1 MADIV
6 IKNARVHNLRG
17 VDVTIPRDSLTV
29 VTGLSGSGKSSLAF
43 DTLYA
48 EGQRRYVESLSAYA
62 RQFLDRM
69 QKPDVEKIEGL
80 SPAISIEQR
89 TTSGNPR
96 SIVATVTEIH
106 DYLRILYGSIAVPH
120 CPHCGRPVTRQ
131 SAEQIV
137 EAILGAC
144 APAAL
149 VPARGDAALVPS
161 PSAGASAAS
170 PLVRGANEHQAP
182 STRSAQP
189 TASTSEA
196 KAPSTRIIIYAPLV
210 KGKKGR
216 HEETLSA
223 VKRNGF
229 ARVRIDGT
237 IYPVDE
243 LPEIDKKK
251 AHTID
256 VVVDRLAISAAPD
269 ATLRTRLTDSVELA
283 LKTGKGIMEVEW
295 LAPAAL
301 VPSLSAGAFAAP
313 PLELSRGKA
322 ALVQGA
328 DTKHQAPSTRS
339 AQPTASTRSASPSA
353 TTYSELNAC
362 VECGI
367 SFDELKARSFSFN
380 SPFGACPTCS
390 GLGQLYY
397 FDEDLVVPDKSLPLE
412 EAIHPWRRMG
422 QMNILYH
429 KELLAHIAKQYK
441 VKLSTP
447 YEKLPAKFRHG
458 LMHGFKDDLVLPWR
472 RVDRPFEGVLAS
484 LQRRLDEAEDD
495 EMRAK
500 FEAYQSFR
508 TCPDCHGSRLR
519 PESRA
524 ATVAGKSIVEV
535 MAMPVTEA
543 LEFFKAML
551 VLTPSA
557 SASAASPLVPSPSAS
572 ASAASPLVLTPSAS
586 ASAAS
591 PLVLSRGKAA
601 LVQGADKHQAPGTSS
616 AQPSASTLLPS
627 AKLAGLKDIIA
638 EIVRRLQFLL
648 DVGLD
653 YLTLDRAASTL
664 SGGEMQRIRLAT
676 QIGSGLTGVLY
687 VLDEPTIGLHPRDN
701 ERLIST
707 LKGLRDRGNTVVVVE
722 HDEEMMRAADYI
734 VDLGPGAGR
743 EGGQVMYQGDFKGLL
758 KAKSLTA
765 DYLTGRRRVVPSP
778 SVGASAPSA
787 LVPSPSAGASAA
799 SPLVLSRGKA
809 ALVQGAGKHQAPST
823 RSAQP
828 TASTKFLTISG
839 CAEHNLKNV
848 TARFPVG
855 AFTVVTGVS
864 GSGKSTLVDETLKRA
879 LLQKFYRAKD
889 VPGKYK
895 KLSGWENFDKVVEI
909 DQSPIGRTPRSNPAT
924 YVGFFS
930 EIRELFARTESARAR
945 GYTAGRFSFN
955 VKGGR
960 CETCGGDGLQKLEM
974 SFLPDI
980 YVTCDQCGGKRFNA
994 ETLEVTYGGKNI
1006 ADVLEMTVAEG
1017 CEFFAK
1023 VPSLARK
1030 LQTLADVGL
1039 GYVALGQSATTLSG
1053 GEAQRIKLATELSRR
1068 STGRTLYLLDEP
1080 TTGLHFDDV
1089 AKLMKLLLRLR
1100 DQGNTII
1107 VIEHNLD
1114 VIRCADWIVDLG
1126 PGGGDAGGEL
1136 VCEGPVAAVKACPC
1150 SATAKFI

>member
-1 MADIV
+1 MNDIT
-6 IKNARVHNLRG
+6 IRNARVHNLKG
-17 VDVTIPRDSLTV
+17 IDVTIPRNSLTV

-69 QKPDVEKIEGL
+69 QKPDVEKIDGL

-120 CPHCGRPVTRQ
+120 CPHCGRPVSRQ

-137 EAILGAC
+137 EAVLAGAK
-144 APAAL
+144 
-149 VPARGDAALVPS
+149 
-161 PSAGASAAS
+161 PSAGADA
-170 PLVRGANEHQAP
+170 RGA
-182 STRSAQP
+182 
-189 TASTSEA
+189 
-196 KAPSTRIIIYAPLV
+196 KIILYAPLV

-216 HEETLSA
+216 HAETFEA
-223 VKRNGF
+223 VKRGGF
-229 ARVRIDGT
+229 ARVRVDGAV
-237 IYPVDE
+237 YAVDE
-243 LPEIDKKK
+243 LPELDKKK
-251 AHTID
+251 AHSID
-256 VVVDRLAISAAPD
+256 VVVDRLVVPARPD
-269 ATLRTRLTDSVELA
+269 AALKTRLTDSVELA
-283 LKTGKGIMEVEW
+283 LRTGHGMIVVET
-295 LAPAAL
+295 
-301 VPSLSAGAFAAP
+301 P
-313 PLELSRGKA
+313 PEGPGGGSSRA
-322 ALVQGA
+322 
-328 DTKHQAPSTRS
+328 
-339 AQPTASTRSASPSA
+339 
-353 TTYSELNAC
+353 YSEMNAC
-362 VECGI
+362 PDCGV
-367 SFDELKARSFSFN
+367 SFDELKPRSFSFN
-380 SPFGACPTCS
+380 SPFGACPTCA

-397 FDEDLVVPDKSLPLE
+397 FDEDLVVPDRTLPLE

-429 KELLAHIAKQYK
+429 KELLAHIARQYK
-441 VKLSTP
+441 VRLSTP
-447 YEKLPAKFRHG
+447 YEKLPAKFRRD
-458 LMHGFKDDLVLPWR
+458 LMHGFKEDLVLPWR

-508 TCPDCHGSRLR
+508 TCPDCRGARLR

-524 ATVAGKSIVEV
+524 AKVSGKSIVEV

-543 LEFFKAML
+543 LAFFKAL
-551 VLTPSA
+551 
-557 SASAASPLVPSPSAS
+557 AAKG
-572 ASAASPLVLTPSAS
+572 AA
-586 ASAAS
+586 
-591 PLVLSRGKAA
+591 G
-601 LVQGADKHQAPGTSS
+601 GD
-616 AQPSASTLLPS
+616 
-627 AKLAGLKDIIA
+627 AKLRGLKDIVG

-722 HDEEMMRAADYI
+722 HDEEMMRQADYI

-743 EGGQVMYQGDFKGLL
+743 EGGRVMYQGDFKGLL
-758 KAKSLTA
+758 KARSLTA
-765 DYLTGRRRVVPSP
+765 DYLTGRRRVT
-778 SVGASAPSA
+778 G
-787 LVPSPSAGASAA
+787 G
-799 SPLVLSRGKA
+799 
-809 ALVQGAGKHQAPST
+809 GAGGLKPPAKA
-823 RSAQP
+823 R
-828 TASTKFLTISG
+828 FLTVSG
-839 CAEHNLKNV
+839 ATEHNLKNV

-879 LLQKFYRAKD
+879 LLQRFYHAKA
-889 VPGKYK
+889 VPGRHRRIT
-895 KLSGWENFDKVVEI
+895 GWENFDKVVEI

-930 EIRELFARTESARAR
+930 EIRELFARTEAARAR

-974 SFLPDI
+974 SFLPDV
-980 YVTCDQCGGKRFNA
+980 YVTCEQCGGRRFNS
-994 ETLEVTYGGKNI
+994 ETLEVTYGGKSI
-1006 ADVLEMTVAEG
+1006 ADVLEMSVAEA

-1023 VPSLARK
+1023 IPSLARK
-1030 LQTLADVGL
+1030 LRTLADVGL

-1089 AKLMKLLLRLR
+1089 AKLMKLLLGLR

-1107 VIEHNLD
+1107 VIEHNVD

-1126 PGGGDAGGEL
+1126 PGGGDAGGAL
-1136 VCEGPVAAVKACPC
+1136 VCEGALADVKACAE
-1150 SATAKFI
+1150 SFTGRFL

>member
-1 MADIV
+1 MDIT

-17 VDVTIPRDSLTV
+17 IDVTIPRNSLTV

-106 DYLRILYGSIAVPH
+106 DYLRILYGSIAVAH
-120 CPHCGRPVTRQ
+120 CPKCGKPVVKQ

-137 EAILGAC
+137 ESILGNQGG
-144 APAAL
+144 AA
-149 VPARGDAALVPS
+149 
-161 PSAGASAAS
+161 
-170 PLVRGANEHQAP
+170 
-182 STRSAQP
+182 
-189 TASTSEA
+189 
-196 KAPSTRIIIYAPLV
+196 KIIIYAPLV

-216 HEETLSA
+216 HEETLAA

-237 IYPVDE
+237 TYPIDE
-243 LPEIDKKK
+243 LPELDKKK
-251 AHTID
+251 AHNID
-256 VVVDRLAISAAPD
+256 VVIDRLVIPAEPD
-269 ATLRTRLTDSVELA
+269 AAFRTRLTDSVELA
-283 LKTGKGIMEVEW
+283 LKTGKGIMTVER
-295 LAPAAL
+295 LDSAEPKAGDGQL
-301 VPSLSAGAFAAP
+301 EKEILSGAERKEP
-313 PLELSRGKA
+313 KA
-322 ALVQGA
+322 RDAERQ
-328 DTKHQAPSTRS
+328 
-339 AQPTASTRSASPSA
+339 

-362 VECGI
+362 PDCGI

-380 SPFGACPTCS
+380 SPFGACPTCA

-524 ATVAGKSIVEV
+524 ATVMGKSIVEV

-543 LEFFKAML
+543 LEFFKKFAAGASRPSL
-551 VLTPSA
+551 VVRGRVGDA
-557 SASAASPLVPSPSAS
+557 S
-572 ASAASPLVLTPSAS
+572 
-586 ASAAS
+586 
-591 PLVLSRGKAA
+591 
-601 LVQGADKHQAPGTSS
+601 
-616 AQPSASTLLPS
+616 LPS

-743 EGGQVMYQGDFKGLL
+743 EGGKVMYQGDFKGLL

-765 DYLTGRRRVVPSP
+765 DYLTGRRKICFNAEAQRRRVAEGVE
-778 SVGASAPSA
+778 
-787 LVPSPSAGASAA
+787 AGAMPQTPRLRTPKQLCVSA
-799 SPLVLSRGKA
+799 SLLLCVKNNHR
-809 ALVQGAGKHQAPST
+809 T
-823 RSAQP
+823 
-828 TASTKFLTISG
+828 TKPQNYLTISG
-839 CAEHNLKNV
+839 CTEHNLKNI
-848 TARFPVG
+848 TAHFPVG

-879 LLQKFYRAKD
+879 LLQKFYHAKAT
-889 VPGKYK
+889 PGKYK
-895 KLSGWENFDKVVEI
+895 KIAGFENFDKVVEI

-930 EIRELFARTESARAR
+930 EIRELFAKTESARAR

-974 SFLPDI
+974 SFLPDV
-980 YVTCDQCGGKRFNA
+980 YVTCDQCGGKRFNS

-1107 VIEHNLD
+1107 VIEHNID

-1136 VCEGPVAAVKACPC
+1136 VCEGPIEAVKACK
-1150 SATAKFI
+1150 SSVTGRFL

>member
-1 MADIV
+1 MDI
-6 IKNARVHNLRG
+6 IIHNAKVHNLKG

-106 DYLRILYGSIAVPH
+106 DYLRILYGAIAVAH
-120 CPHCGRPVTRQ
+120 CPHCGKPVVKQ

-137 EAILGAC
+137 EAILGEWGMGNGE
-144 APAAL
+144 
-149 VPARGDAALVPS
+149 R
-161 PSAGASAAS
+161 AG
-170 PLVRGANEHQAP
+170 GA
-182 STRSAQP
+182 
-189 TASTSEA
+189 
-196 KAPSTRIIIYAPLV
+196 KIIIYAPLV

-216 HEETLSA
+216 HEEPLAA

-229 ARVRIDGT
+229 ARVKIDGT

-243 LPEIDKKK
+243 LPALDKKK

-256 VVVDRLAISAAPD
+256 VVIDRLVIPAAPD
-269 ATLRTRLTDSVELA
+269 AAFKTRLTDSVELA
-283 LKTGKGIMEVEW
+283 LKTGKGIMEVER
-295 LAPAAL
+295 L
-301 VPSLSAGAFAAP
+301 GNG
-313 PLELSRGKA
+313 EL
-322 ALVQGA
+322 
-328 DTKHQAPSTRS
+328 DI
-339 AQPTASTRSASPSA
+339 
-353 TTYSELNAC
+353 YSELNAC
-362 VECGI
+362 PDCGI

-380 SPFGACPTCS
+380 SPFGACPTCA

-429 KELLAHIAKQYK
+429 KELLSHIAKQYK

-508 TCPDCHGSRLR
+508 TCPDCGGSRLR

-543 LEFFKAML
+543 LEFFKEF
-551 VLTPSA
+551 
-557 SASAASPLVPSPSAS
+557 
-572 ASAASPLVLTPSAS
+572 
-586 ASAAS
+586 
-591 PLVLSRGKAA
+591 
-601 LVQGADKHQAPGTSS
+601 
-616 AQPSASTLLPS
+616 ASTAAPS

-722 HDEEMMRAADYI
+722 HDEEMMRNADYI

-743 EGGQVMYQGDFKGLL
+743 EGGQVMYQGNFKGLI
-758 KAKSLTA
+758 KSKSLTA
-765 DYLTGRRRVVPSP
+765 DYLTGRK
-778 SVGASAPSA
+778 SVTGN
-787 LVPSPSAGASAA
+787 
-799 SPLVLSRGKA
+799 GK
-809 ALVQGAGKHQAPST
+809 QETGNGKRET
-823 RSAQP
+823 GNGKR
-828 TASTKFLTISG
+828 FLTISG
-839 CAEHNLKNV
+839 CTEHNLKNI

-879 LLQKFYRAKD
+879 LLQKFYHAKA
-889 VPGKYK
+889 VPGKFK
-895 KLSGWENFDKVVEI
+895 KLTGFENFDKVVEI

-930 EIRELFARTESARAR
+930 EIRELFAKTESARAR

-974 SFLPDI
+974 SFLPDV

-1030 LQTLADVGL
+1030 LQTLVDVGL

-1100 DQGNTII
+1100 DQGNTVI
-1107 VIEHNLD
+1107 VIEHNVD
-1114 VIRCADWIVDLG
+1114 VMRCADWIVDLG

-1136 VCEGPVAAVKACPC
+1136 VCEGPISAIKACK
-1150 SATAKFI
+1150 SSITGRFL